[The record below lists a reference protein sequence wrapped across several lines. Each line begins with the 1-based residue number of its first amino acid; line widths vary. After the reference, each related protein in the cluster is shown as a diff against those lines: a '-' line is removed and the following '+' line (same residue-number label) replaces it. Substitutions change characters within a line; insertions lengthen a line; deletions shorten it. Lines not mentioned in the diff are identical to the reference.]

1 MIKRDKTRENG
12 KIIWLKY
19 VFRLLKLGVIEI
31 FPSDLKLY
39 YRMHL

>member
-1 MIKRDKTRENG
+1 MRENG

-31 FPSDLKLY
+31 VPSDLQFYTELY